1 MQAIVSDIIVSQ
13 ALQTGQ
19 LQVSQNLNNNS
30 SNSLSFSDMLN
41 SLRSEHNVS
50 QSEQKPAVESDAQS
64 RVENTDKTEKSELQP
79 KDQKPVEQPDE
90 KQTPE
95 TADQEQKVNKKDSE
109 KSEKTLKTEED
120 SSDASKKNTV
130 KKNNTALNQTGK
142 AAEQNE
148 KLLDEQKVKAVQNAE
163 NNFEETLNAS
173 ELNEAEFETKNL
185 EFIDNNSKELELNVE
200 NNEIDSELSQ
210 LASMYN
216 QNRIQKEPVEKASD
230 ADLKNEIA
238 VDSDKTKLNA
248 ENDPLS
254 KIVVRD
260 ERTSAAK
267 NQEQNQSQLIQNE
280 KNTDK
285 SDKSQ
290 LKANVQPVQVELN
303 SDNSA
308 TITMELAQPEITDVA
323 ANTQTFQTMLSNQI
337 EANAPDLVKAGT
349 ILLKDN
355 DKGSINLVLHPDD
368 LGNVKIHLSMDGKT
382 ISAHITVNTKEAL
395 EVFKDNA
402 QTLREAFAKN
412 GFDTSN
418 FDVSYNG
425 NSNGQNQ
432 SFEEMY
438 DGSQFMA
445 RKVYNDFLSGGNED
459 GYIQDAYEFAV
470 NSEYS
475 INIVA

>member
-30 SNSLSFSDMLN
+30 SNSLSFSEMLN
-41 SLRSEHNVS
+41 SLRSEHDVS
-50 QSEQKPAVESDAQS
+50 QSEQKPAADSSAQS
-64 RVENTDKTEKSELQP
+64 RVENADKTEKSELQT
-79 KDQKPVEQPDE
+79 KDQKPVEQTDE
-90 KQTPE
+90 KKTEE
-95 TADQEQKVNKKDSE
+95 TADQEQKINKKDSE
-109 KSEKTLKTEED
+109 KSEKASKTEED
-120 SSDASKKNTV
+120 SSDASKKNGV
-130 KKNNTALNQTGK
+130 KKNSALNQT
-142 AAEQNE
+142 ENLSELNE
-148 KLLDEQKVKAVQNAE
+148 KVLDEQKLKAVQNTE
-163 NNFEETLNAS
+163 KNFEETLAAS
-173 ELNEAEFETKNL
+173 ELNEAELETKNL
-185 EFIDNNSKELELNVE
+185 ELIENDSKELELGVE
-200 NNEIDSELSQ
+200 NSEIDSELSQ

-216 QNRIQKEPVEKASD
+216 QNRIQKEPVENASD

-238 VDSDKTKLNA
+238 VDSDKAKLNA

-254 KIVVRD
+254 KITVRD
-260 ERTSAAK
+260 ERTAAAK
-267 NQEQNQSQLIQNE
+267 NQEQSQSSLIQNE
-280 KNTDK
+280 KNSDK
-285 SDKSQ
+285 SDKTQ
-290 LKANVQPVQVELN
+290 VKANVQPVQVELN

-308 TITMELAQPEITDVA
+308 TITMDLEQPEITDVA
-323 ANTQTFQTMLSNQI
+323 ANSQTFQTMLSNQI
-337 EANAPDLVKAGT
+337 EANAPDFVKAGT

-355 DKGSINLVLHPDD
+355 DKGTINLVLHPDD

-459 GYIQDAYEFAV
+459 GYIQDAYDFAV